1 MTEFNAKNRIRMF
14 TAALVLVLAVYAC
27 AAFTYFE
34 AASDSVR
41 NGVVRMH
48 ILANSDSEADQQVKL
63 CVRDALLEM
72 SAQNCKDSISG
83 QEAAEYFENEA
94 ADITELAE
102 SVLKENGFTYGAS
115 TKLCREYFTTR
126 RYGNLTFPAGI
137 YTSVKVELGEGK
149 GHNWWCVMFPPLCV
163 PAAEKVTADGEGFD
177 LLTDS
182 GEKIITNGE
191 KYAVRFKIV
200 EWYEWLRD
208 NLL

>member
-1 MTEFNAKNRIRMF
+1 MQKIDTKKRIQMI
-14 TAALVLVLAVYAC
+14 TAAFVLVTALYIC
-27 AAFTYFE
+27 SAFTYFE

-41 NGVVRMH
+41 SGVVRMH
-48 ILANSDSEADQQVKL
+48 ILANSDGEADQQVKL
-63 CVRDALLEM
+63 RVRDALLEM
-72 SAQNCKDSISG
+72 SADGYKSG
-83 QEAAEYFENEA
+83 MNKQEAAEYFENSA
-94 ADITELAE
+94 ADITKLAE
-102 SVLKENGFTYGAS
+102 NVLKDNGFSYGAS

-126 RYGNLTFPAGI
+126 TYGDLTFPAGI
-137 YTSVKVELGEGK
+137 YTSVKVVLGEGK

-163 PAAEKVTADGEGFD
+163 PAAEKVTADGEGLD

>member
-1 MTEFNAKNRIRMF
+1 MIKFDTKNRIKMF
-14 TAALVLVLAVYAC
+14 SAALVLVLAVYSC

-63 CVRDALLEM
+63 CVRDALLKM
-72 SAQNCKDSISG
+72 SARNCKGDMSR
-83 QEAAEYFENEA
+83 QEAAEYFENAA

-126 RYGNLTFPAGI
+126 QYGDLTFPAGI
-137 YTSVKVELGEGK
+137 YTSV
-149 GHNWWCVMFPPLCV
+149 
-163 PAAEKVTADGEGFD
+163 
-177 LLTDS
+177 
-182 GEKIITNGE
+182 
-191 KYAVRFKIV
+191 
-200 EWYEWLRD
+200 
-208 NLL
+208 